1 MKTGLLPILALIWFF
16 STGAAAP
23 VRMTPV
29 KVTDGVYMF
38 EHSQGS
44 GNSTVVIT
52 NDGVVVLDFHIDN
65 ADQTLAG
72 IRKLTDKKVKYLITS
87 HSAGDHASG
96 SWHFRE
102 DNPVWIATKN
112 QIHDLQMQ
120 ERKGFNERKNS
131 NDPRYAAYKKAEQ
144 GQPDHRLRRHDDAL
158 LRRPDVCQITAEGRG
173 HSTGDLTVYIPQKR
187 VMLMGDLFDTEIHP
201 GQGESGEIFYSN
213 VQGWIN
219 ILDNIMARNL
229 AVETYIPGHGPVHIG
244 RGVKDLEEQKRYF
257 VVMRDEVAKMV
268 QAGKTLEQIEKE
280 FKIPQ
285 EFAHYKRPERLRQFL
300 QTLLSSTGRNRL
312 LTKFNVDTEEKHNEM
327 FCLARFLSPRL
338 GILPAGHKAGK
349 PCRGATGGLQQ
360 TGSRKGSVRAAPKPK
375 AKSRGTLRWPAAR
388 TRISP
393 PPSRPDIP
401 ASKWNPTAAPARS
414 SARESWPKPRPS
426 GTSSIP
432 LRPPF
437 RF

>member
-1 MKTGLLPILALIWFF
+1 MKTGSLPILALIWLL

-120 ERKGFNERKNS
+120 ELKGFNERKNS
-131 NDPRYAAYKKAEQ
+131 SDPRYAAYKKAEQ
-144 GQPDHRLRRHDDAL
+144 GQPDLGFDGAMTL
-158 LRRPDVCQITAEGRG
+158 YFGGLTFVITAEGRG
-173 HSTGDLTVYIPQKR
+173 HSSGDLTVYIPQKR
-187 VMLMGDLFDTEIHP
+187 VMLMGDLLDTEIHP

-219 ILDNIMARNL
+219 ILDNIMRRNL
-229 AVETYIPGHGPVHIG
+229 AVETYIPGHGPAHIG

-257 VVMRDEVAKMV
+257 VVMRDEIAKMV
-268 QAGKTLEQIEKE
+268 QAGKTLEQVEKE

-285 EFAHYKRPERLRQFL
+285 EFAHYKRPERLRQFYKL
-300 QTLLSSTGRNRL
+300 FYHQLAETGY
-312 LTKFNVDTEEKHNEM
+312 
-327 FCLARFLSPRL
+327 
-338 GILPAGHKAGK
+338 
-349 PCRGATGGLQQ
+349 
-360 TGSRKGSVRAAPKPK
+360 
-375 AKSRGTLRWPAAR
+375 
-388 TRISP
+388 
-393 PPSRPDIP
+393 
-401 ASKWNPTAAPARS
+401 
-414 SARESWPKPRPS
+414 
-426 GTSSIP
+426 
-432 LRPPF
+432 
-437 RF
+437 

>member
-1 MKTGLLPILALIWFF
+1 MMKRRMKTGLLPTLALVWLL
-16 STGAAAP
+16 SAGASAP

-120 ERKGFNERKNS
+120 ELKEFNDRKNS
-131 NDPRYAAYKKAEQ
+131 SDPRYTAYKKAEQ
-144 GQPDHRLRRHDDAL
+144 GQPDLGFDGAMTL
-158 LRRPDVCQITAEGRG
+158 YFGGLTFVITAEGRG

-187 VMLMGDLFDTEIHP
+187 VMLMGDLLDTEIHP

-219 ILDNIMARNL
+219 ILDNIMRRNL

-257 VVMRDEVAKMV
+257 VVMRDEIAKMV
-268 QAGKTLEQIEKE
+268 QAGKTLDQVEKE

-285 EFAHYKRPERLRQFL
+285 EFAHYKRPERLRQFYKL
-300 QTLLSSTGRNRL
+300 FYHQLAETGY
-312 LTKFNVDTEEKHNEM
+312 
-327 FCLARFLSPRL
+327 
-338 GILPAGHKAGK
+338 
-349 PCRGATGGLQQ
+349 
-360 TGSRKGSVRAAPKPK
+360 
-375 AKSRGTLRWPAAR
+375 
-388 TRISP
+388 
-393 PPSRPDIP
+393 
-401 ASKWNPTAAPARS
+401 
-414 SARESWPKPRPS
+414 
-426 GTSSIP
+426 
-432 LRPPF
+432 
-437 RF
+437 

>member
-1 MKTGLLPILALIWFF
+1 MKTGLLPILALIWLL

-112 QIHDLQMQ
+112 QTHDLQMQ
-120 ERKGFNERKNS
+120 ELKNFNERKNS
-131 NDPRYAAYKKAEQ
+131 SDPRYAAYKKAEQ
-144 GQPDHRLRRHDDAL
+144 GQPDLGFDGAMTL
-158 LRRPDVCQITAEGRG
+158 YFGGLTFVITAEGRG
-173 HSTGDLTVYIPQKR
+173 HSTGDLTLYIPQKR
-187 VMLMGDLFDTEIHP
+187 VMLMGDLLDTEIHP

-219 ILDNIMARNL
+219 ILDNIMRRNL

-257 VVMRDEVAKMV
+257 VVMRDEIAKMV
-268 QAGKTLEQIEKE
+268 QAGKTLKQVEKE

-285 EFAHYKRPERLRQFL
+285 EFAHYKRPERLRQFYKL
-300 QTLLSSTGRNRL
+300 FYHQLAETGY
-312 LTKFNVDTEEKHNEM
+312 
-327 FCLARFLSPRL
+327 
-338 GILPAGHKAGK
+338 
-349 PCRGATGGLQQ
+349 
-360 TGSRKGSVRAAPKPK
+360 
-375 AKSRGTLRWPAAR
+375 
-388 TRISP
+388 
-393 PPSRPDIP
+393 
-401 ASKWNPTAAPARS
+401 
-414 SARESWPKPRPS
+414 
-426 GTSSIP
+426 
-432 LRPPF
+432 
-437 RF
+437 